1 MSDMEFCC
9 CVSNKKGEL
18 HSRLKDIWD
27 EVVELV
33 EVKDADEFWDELS
46 DVMWGVGRL
55 IGYFKKVDYVRVWGD
70 EKHVEKI
77 KKRMEEYGCVRSR
90 RHLVDGKCC
99 SLRTKC

>member
-1 MSDMEFCC
+1 MEFCG
-9 CVSNKKGEL
+9 CVSNKEGEL
-18 HSRLKDIWD
+18 SNRLRDIWD
-27 EVVELV
+27 EVV
-33 EVKDADEFWDELS
+33 EVKDADEFLDEWS

-77 KKRMEEYGCVRSR
+77 KKRMDEYGCVRSR

-99 SLRTKC
+99 SLCTKC